1 VTLLP
6 ATSRGPLPA
15 QAGIGLRAIH
25 HAELLAE
32 GAPIGWLEAHSENY
46 FADGGAQVEIIEQI
60 GERYPLSL
68 HGVGLS
74 LGSVDALD
82 RDHLRRLKRLVDRVH
97 PALVSEHVCWG
108 SIGGVHLND
117 LLPLPYTG
125 EALRHLAA
133 RVGELQDFLGRQVL
147 LENVSS
153 YLTFTCSELSEP
165 EFLTAL
171 VRESGCGLLL
181 DVNNVYV
188 SARNHG
194 FDARA
199 FIAQLPVDAIQEI
212 HLAGHSI
219 NRHADRAILIDTHS
233 THVCEDVWSLYDD
246 TIERLGPTPT
256 LIEWDTEIPAL
267 HVLVA
272 EAQRADQ
279 RRGVTRDL
287 AA

>member
-1 VTLLP
+1 M
-6 ATSRGPLPA
+6 
-15 QAGIGLRAIH
+15 
-25 HAELLAE
+25 
-32 GAPIGWLEAHSENY
+32 
-46 FADGGAQVEIIEQI
+46 
-60 GERYPLSL
+60 
-68 HGVGLS
+68 
-74 LGSVDALD
+74 
-82 RDHLRRLKRLVDRVH
+82 
-97 PALVSEHVCWG
+97 
-108 SIGGVHLND
+108 HLND

-181 DVNNVYV
+181 DINNVYV

-199 FIAQLPVDAIQEI
+199 FIAQLPGDAVQEI

-219 NRHADRAILIDTHS
+219 NRYEDREILIDTHS

-256 LIEWDTEIPAL
+256 LIEWEPRSRRCTCSSPKRIARTSDGESNDGGSRVISLHDLQQAFASAVRFGDAAAIAHFVDANGIEPERRVRIYANNVRENFLRRWRPSTRCCCAWPATTGF
-267 HVLVA
+267 A
-272 EAQRADQ
+272 
-279 RRGVTRDL
+279 RRERRT
-287 AA
+287 

>member
-1 VTLLP
+1 M
-6 ATSRGPLPA
+6 
-15 QAGIGLRAIH
+15 H
-25 HAELLAE
+25 HEELLAE
-32 GAPIGWLEAHSENY
+32 RASVGWLEAHSENY
-46 FADGGAQVEIIEQI
+46 FADGGAQLEIIERI
-60 GERYPLSL
+60 AERYPLSL

-74 LGSVDALD
+74 LGSADDLD
-82 RDHLRRLKRLVDRVH
+82 REHLRRLKRLVDRVQ

-108 SIGGVHLND
+108 AIGGVHLND

-125 EALRHLAA
+125 EALRHLAD
-133 RVGELQDFLGRQVL
+133 RVAELQDFLGRQVL

-153 YLTFTCSELSEP
+153 YLTFACSELSEA
-165 EFLTAL
+165 EFLSELA
-171 VRESGCGLLL
+171 RESSCGLLL

-194 FDARA
+194 FDARE
-199 FIAQLPVDAIQEI
+199 FIARLPADAIHEI

-219 NRHADRAILIDTHS
+219 NAFGDREILIDTHS
-233 THVCEDVWSLYDD
+233 THVCDDVWSLYDY
-246 TIERLGPTPT
+246 TIERIGPTPT

-272 EAQRADQ
+272 EARRADQ
-279 RRGVTRDL
+279 HMGGTRDL